1 MASKPER
8 VWTIGHSTLELDA
21 FLALLHAHAIELVAD
36 VRRFPGSRRHPHFAR
51 EALQASLAHAG
62 IDYDWIPDL
71 GGRRSPRKDSHND
84 GWRNA
89 GFRGY
94 ADYMETPEFE
104 RALARLLETASRRR
118 TAMLC
123 AEHAWQQCHRG
134 LISDRLKA
142 QGIEVVH
149 IQGRTRTQLHPYTEP
164 ARLVNGKLSYAS
176 DAGQGALP
184 L

>member
-1 MASKPER
+1 M
-8 VWTIGHSTLELDA
+8 
-21 FLALLHAHAIELVAD
+21 LAGVLYAE
-36 VRRFPGSRRHPHFAR
+36 
-51 EALQASLAHAG
+51 ET
-62 IDYDWIPDL
+62 
-71 GGRRSPRKDSHND
+71 SPNS

-104 RALARLLETASRRR
+104 RALARLLETAARRR

-134 LISDRLKA
+134 LISDQLKA
-142 QGIEVVH
+142 QGMEVVH